1 MSRKYIIINTSE
13 LSGLNYN
20 ELKTTSAS
28 TARKNLTRDKALI
41 SYDGV
46 IPDSLSGKTE
56 YTNTQIQAIIN
67 DINNGW
73 YEEEE

>member
-1 MSRKYIIINTSE
+1 MSRKYIIVNTSE
-13 LSGLNYN
+13 LSSLNYN

-28 TARKNLTRDKALI
+28 TARKNLAGDKALV
-41 SYDGV
+41 SYEGTT
-46 IPDSLSGKTE
+46 PSSLSGKTE
-56 YTNTQIQAIIN
+56 YTNDQIQVIVN